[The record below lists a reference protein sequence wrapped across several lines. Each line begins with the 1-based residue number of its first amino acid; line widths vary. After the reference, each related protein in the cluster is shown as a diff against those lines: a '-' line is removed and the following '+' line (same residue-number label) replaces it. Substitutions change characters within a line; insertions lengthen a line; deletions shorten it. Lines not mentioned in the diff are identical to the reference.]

1 MSNRSGTTYSAPT
14 DANRRPVMMAVSA
27 ADSVTPLPL
36 EIDPNTGALLVGATV
51 TVAAADLPKVVVS
64 GQQTVTTS
72 AAAMPTGALTQGVVV
87 ESAAANVNNIYIGPA
102 TVTASTGIE
111 LQPGA
116 TLGIAISNVNKLY
129 VICAAGSPVITY
141 LGS

>member
-51 TVAAADLPKVVVS
+51 TVAAADLPTVVVS

-72 AAAMPTGALTQGVVV
+72 AAAMPTGARTQCVLLEALSTNTVSIFV
-87 ESAAANVNNIYIGPA
+87 GPA
-102 TVTASTGIE
+102 TVTTSTGIE
-111 LQPGA
+111 IQPGG
-116 TLGIAISNVNKLY
+116 LLSVPISDTSKLY
-129 VICAAGSPVITY
+129 VICASGSPVITY
-141 LGS
+141 LGA